1 VSPTAK
7 HHAVGAS
14 TRRTGSIPF
23 GNHQYA
29 LPRLVSRLVG
39 IRCVPR
45 IPAAHR
51 SGRVQQ
57 RTRQSAARRAEATEE
72 QLIHTVA
79 PASIHSTRFAPPRPV
94 WRSNWF
100 ASGSQ
105 ACHENGVPTPVTTD
119 YRNWCRILDKA
130 AEKFLI
136 KRPRNRLSGQRL
148 RFRAIG
154 VDSAALARLAARRSL
169 MDRAGFRRL
178 LPADLS
184 AIVAPL
190 FEVATT
196 YPDHTSQ
203 KINSQ
208 LLPYSRALHPSLNSP
223 SVACYR

>member
-1 VSPTAK
+1 MSPTAK

-57 RTRQSAARRAEATEE
+57 RTRQSAARCAEATEE
-72 QLIHTVA
+72 QLAVA
-79 PASIHSTRFAPPRPV
+79 VAAARIHSTRFAPPRPV

-119 YRNWCRILDKA
+119 YRNLCRILDKT
-130 AEKFLI
+130 AEKPAIGSALAL
-136 KRPRNRLSGQRL
+136 PRNRCRLYGLGALSSPAFLDGQCGL
-148 RFRAIG
+148 
-154 VDSAALARLAARRSL
+154 SKTLARRFVSHCRS
-169 MDRAGFRRL
+169 
-178 LPADLS
+178 
-184 AIVAPL
+184 L

-196 YPDHTSQ
+196 CPDHTSE
-203 KINSQ
+203 KNK
-208 LLPYSRALHPSLNSP
+208 
-223 SVACYR
+223 